1 MTRKWKRLLWI
12 SAAGVLLAVGGTIV
26 YLGNEVRV
34 AADRMYEPLSSAK
47 ASYEAKDPE
56 LQAWRSQSAANPA
69 PADADGEGSVR
80 ALAKGPTEVQADASS
95 GGGAVKMSAA
105 QSAAQRSQGAFT
117 VLLAGVDERA
127 GDRGRTDT
135 LMVLTVNEAREAAF
149 LFSIPRDTYADL
161 VPKGTKD
168 KINHAYA
175 FSGIEGTVSTVE
187 HFLDIPIDHYV
198 KVNMEGFEKI
208 VDTLGGV
215 DVTNSFAFDS
225 EGDHFP
231 AGELHLTGEEALNYT
246 RMRHEDPRGDFGR
259 NERQRQVLNRLV
271 DKAADWKNS
280 LEITNVLRSVSRN
293 VKTDFTLGQ
302 LTDLVTKHRDV
313 VRSVESTEVKG
324 QGKMMGGIYYYIV
337 GQTERDRLH
346 DEIKSYLMDD
356 GTK

>member
-1 MTRKWKRLLWI
+1 
-12 SAAGVLLAVGGTIV
+12 
-26 YLGNEVRV
+26 
-34 AADRMYEPLSSAK
+34 
-47 ASYEAKDPE
+47 
-56 LQAWRSQSAANPA
+56 
-69 PADADGEGSVR
+69 
-80 ALAKGPTEVQADASS
+80 
-95 GGGAVKMSAA
+95 MSAA